1 MGQEIPG
8 NSPNIIMKF
17 MRRQLPIDEKSSR
30 YVPNRQLA
38 MAEYMPRNILEYIY
52 ISDEWD
58 R

>member
-1 MGQEIPG
+1 
-8 NSPNIIMKF
+8 MKF